1 MFPDAEVLRDIARQI
16 SSSSSDESPVSPRD
30 SISHE
35 ELPAF
40 NQFFTKKIY
49 EAAKLLGGKTVERNF
64 MEVSMKLG
72 EAKQVTGGTKWTYS
86 KTARKELAN
95 LINAL
100 YIKRRFLNYWAIFTR
115 VERNIWVE
123 AGEPRA
129 KTITK
134 TYTRR
139 HVGDK
144 A

>member
-1 MFPDAEVLRDIARQI
+1 
-16 SSSSSDESPVSPRD
+16 
-30 SISHE
+30 
-35 ELPAF
+35 
-40 NQFFTKKIY
+40 
-49 EAAKLLGGKTVERNF
+49 
-64 MEVSMKLG
+64 MKLG
-72 EAKQVTGGTKWTYS
+72 EAKQVAGGTKWKYS
-86 KTARKELAN
+86 KTAGKELAN

-115 VERNIWVE
+115 VERNIWFQ
-123 AGEPRA
+123 AGETRA